1 MITRKLKK
9 LESAI
14 DVYILHPT
22 MGPEGWYFSGEGE
35 ALAEDPL
42 HPGIVKLKQLYLKAD
57 PEYSGRYTVP
67 VLWDKKQDLLVNNES
82 SEILRMLASE
92 FDDIVPEDAREANQP
107 NGGLYPESLRAEID
121 ALNEKVYHTLNNGV
135 YKVGFAKSQEAYDEN
150 IGPLFATLDDLEK
163 RLAGRTYLVG
173 DHLTEVDIRLYTTL
187 ARFDAAYNIVMQAT
201 LKTIR
206 GDYPNLHLWLRRL
219 YWDDGKFHGAFRETT
234 QKYLG
239 MYPKGY
245 AMSRTRIVLDDAV
258 PAIVPKNAGE
268 EVLIP
273 KLSDQEKI

>member
-1 MITRKLKK
+1 
-9 LESAI
+9 
-14 DVYILHPT
+14 
-22 MGPEGWYFSGEGE
+22 MGPDGWYFSGEGE

-57 PEYSGRYTVP
+57 PEYTGRYTVP

-92 FDDIVPEDAREANQP
+92 FDDIVPEDVREANKP
-107 NGGLYPESLRAEID
+107 NGGLYPENLRSEID
-121 ALNEKVYHTLNNGV
+121 TLNEQVYHTLNNGV
-135 YKVGFAKSQEAYDEN
+135 YKVGFAKSQKAYEEN
-150 IGPLFATLDDLEK
+150 IGPLFSTLDSLEN
-163 RLAGRTYLVG
+163 RLSTQSYLIG
-173 DHLTEVDIRLYTTL
+173 NDITEADIRLYTTL
-187 ARFDAAYNIVMQAT
+187 VRFDAAYNVVMQAT

-219 YWDDGKFHGAFRETT
+219 YWDDGRFNGAFRQTT

-239 MYPKGY
+239 MYTEGY
-245 AMSRTRIVLDDAV
+245 AKSRAKIVLGEGAPV
-258 PAIVPKNAGE
+258 IVPKVAGE

-273 KLSDQEKI
+273 KLSEKERL